1 MGPKR
6 TVKAKTD
13 NEKGKK
19 KAKVQEIIDVD
30 KDLGHL
36 RNLATD
42 TLADMAASRPK
53 LSELAIENLGEQAKE
68 MSDDEVKNEIETI
81 MVQVAQ
87 SIMSGEGFT
96 YNVALRAASNQ
107 LYIPELDRLVLKN
120 AISARPFSNIG
131 SVKKTA
137 ISTKVLSLIHEVVSK
152 NIHITK
158 RDLFYTDVKLFTKQ
172 TESDSVIE
180 DVATMIGCTRNSLNV
195 VASEKGV
202 VVGRMKFRDDGDL
215 IDCTKMGVGGKV
227 IPGLIDRVSDIQ
239 GDAEFVLLVEK
250 DAVFMR
256 LSEDRFYNDYP
267 CIIITAKGQPDI
279 ATRLFLKRVRQTLKI
294 PILGLMDSDPHGLK
308 ILSVYMHGSKN
319 MSYDSGHLT
328 TADIKWLGVRPSD
341 LERYNIPHECRLD
354 MTESD
359 MKTGRELLQED
370 FVKKNPLWVKEL
382 ETMLKT
388 KKKAEI
394 QALSSFGFQY
404 LSKTYLP
411 QKIRAGDWI

>member
-1 MGPKR
+1 MSTKR
-6 TVKAKTD
+6 TVTPGG
-13 NEKGKK
+13 KGKK
-19 KAKVQEIIDVD
+19 RAKNDTPANLNR
-30 KDLGHL
+30 DLNKL
-36 RNLATD
+36 RGL
-42 TLADMAASRPK
+42 AASTLVEMDAEK
-53 LSELAIENLGEQAKE
+53 INVSDLALLNLGRAAKE
-68 MSDDEVKNEIETI
+68 MTDDEVKDEIETI
-81 MVQVAQ
+81 MVQAAKG
-87 SIMSGEGFT
+87 ILTGNGLEYG
-96 YNVALRAASNQ
+96 VALRAASNQ
-107 LYIPELDRLVLKN
+107 LYIPELDRLVLKD
-120 AISARPFSNIG
+120 AVSSRPFSNVS
-131 SVKKTA
+131 SVKKVA
-137 ISTKVLSLIHEVVSK
+137 ISTRVLSLIHEVVSK

-172 TESDSVIE
+172 SESDAIIE

-202 VVGRMKFRDDGDL
+202 VVGRMSFRDDGDL

-227 IPGLIDRVSDIQ
+227 IPGLIDRVSDIK

-279 ATRLFLKRVRQTLKI
+279 ATRLFLKRIRTILKI

-319 MSYDSGHLT
+319 MSYDSEHLT

-341 LERYNIPHECRLD
+341 LERYNIPVECRLD

-359 MKTGRELLQED
+359 LKTGRELLNED
-370 FVKKNPLWVKEL
+370 FVKKNPKWVEEL
-382 ETMLKT
+382 ELMNKT
-388 KKKAEI
+388 KQKAEI

-411 QKIRAGDWI
+411 QKLRAGDWI